1 MLSYHMG
8 WTDQHG
14 SPEDTQSPIHLPAI
28 LALTTCEQISGNFR
42 QALPVAAALELM
54 HNFTTVHGDVQDGG
68 NTSQTRPSIWWV
80 WGPSQAIN
88 AGDGLHALARSAIM
102 RLTENSLDSAVTLKA
117 IKSLDEACLSFCEG
131 QFMDLTFQDQLLI
144 TEGDYLSMIEKKSGA
159 LPACGGSLGAICAGA
174 NDTYTYQ
181 MAIFGQNL
189 GMASQLIQDINE
201 LWGQKGNGMTPS
213 NLIQKKKSLPLIY
226 AFDNS
231 SISIKRELGNIYM
244 KRVLEPEDSS
254 RVIEILNDSGAKDYS
269 DARVKTLITD
279 CLTSLQKADIP
290 AGDLVKFESLLE
302 IATTQTLFNVDD
314 TVLD

>member
-14 SPEDTQSPIHLPAI
+14 SPENTQRAIHLPAI
-28 LALTTCEQISGNFR
+28 LALTTCEQISGNFI

-181 MAIFGQNL
+181 MAIFGQN
-189 GMASQLIQDINE
+189 
-201 LWGQKGNGMTPS
+201 
-213 NLIQKKKSLPLIY
+213 
-226 AFDNS
+226 
-231 SISIKRELGNIYM
+231 
-244 KRVLEPEDSS
+244 
-254 RVIEILNDSGAKDYS
+254 
-269 DARVKTLITD
+269 
-279 CLTSLQKADIP
+279 
-290 AGDLVKFESLLE
+290 
-302 IATTQTLFNVDD
+302 
-314 TVLD
+314 

>member
-14 SPEDTQSPIHLPAI
+14 SPEDNQSHIHLPAI
-28 LALTTCEQISGNFR
+28 LALTTCEQISGDFK

-54 HNFTTVHGDVQDGG
+54 HNFTAVHGDVQNGG
-68 NTSQTRPSIWWV
+68 MESQTRPSIWWV

-88 AGDGLHALARSAIM
+88 AGDGLHALARTTIM
-102 RLTENSLDSAVTLKA
+102 RLSEKSIDADLTLQV
-117 IKSLDEACLSFCEG
+117 IKGLDEACLSFCEG
-131 QFMDLTFQDQLLI
+131 QYMDLTFQDQLLV
-144 TEGDYLSMIEKKSGA
+144 TEGDYLSMIGKKAGA

-174 NDTYTYQ
+174 NETHIYQ
-181 MAIFGQNL
+181 MAMFGQNL
-189 GMASQLIQDINE
+189 GMASQLIQDMNE
-201 LWGQKGNGMTPS
+201 LWGPKGNGMTPS

-226 AFDNS
+226 AFENS
-231 SISIKRELGNIYM
+231 SIAIKRELGNIYM

-269 DARVKTLITD
+269 EARAKNLISE
-279 CLTSLQKADIP
+279 CLASLQTLDIP
-290 AGDLVKFESLLE
+290 GDELTGFESLLE